1 MDQELSDGNSAEVPA
16 GDLLDNPVDSSAEIE
31 TAEPASDAET
41 VDSSDGENGN
51 GSFWSG
57 NPMELAPENL
67 AIYKEMQS
75 GLTKKSQE
83 ISDMRRDMDSER
95 AKLAEQQNQ
104 LQQAFLAL
112 QAQRGE
118 QVQGNGPGD
127 RGDSQETGPT
137 VDELRQRFTEKAKA
151 GDGFGALLEVMDAR
165 LGGTVSEREQA
176 LRKEIGVLQ
185 GQVNSLSDTF
195 RPHQE
200 AGRLNT
206 VFEDLKGGPYREFK
220 DERVRQGVR
229 EILDSGDPTVM
240 SLLSLGTNDAY
251 RAALSLAGERAIR
264 SINEGRLIENAKRR
278 ADAGSPTNA
287 SGTSSSP
294 IGSTASMSMDEIFDK
309 VLGQNADLKNRFS

>member
-83 ISDMRRDMDSER
+83 LSDMRRAMDSDR
-95 AKLAEQQNQ
+95 AKLVEQQNQ

>member
-1 MDQELSDGNSAEVPA
+1 MDPQLSDGNSAEAPVSEPLDNSGETPQEIDAAVPA
-16 GDLLDNPVDSSAEIE
+16 TE
-31 TAEPASDAET
+31 AET
-41 VDSSDGENGN
+41 GDSSDGENGN

-83 ISDMRRDMDSER
+83 LSDMRRAMDSDR

-127 RGDSQETGPT
+127 RGGSQETGPT
-137 VDELRQRFTEKAKA
+137 IDELRERFTEKAQA
-151 GDGFGALLEVMDAR
+151 GDGFGALLEVMDSR
-165 LGGTVSEREQA
+165 MGGAASQREQA
-176 LRKEIGVLQ
+176 LREEIAALKGSVS
-185 GQVNSLSDTF
+185 SLTDTF

-200 AGRLNT
+200 AGRLNA
-206 VFEDLKGGPYREFK
+206 VFEDLKSGSYREFK

-229 EILDSGDPTVM
+229 DVLDSGDSTVM
-240 SLLSLGTNDAY
+240 SLLSLGTDDAY

-278 ADAGSPTNA
+278 ADAGSPAGSTG
-287 SGTSSSP
+287 SSSSP
-294 IGSTASMSMDEIFDK
+294 VGSTASMSMDEILDQ
-309 VLGQNADLKNRFS
+309 VLGQNADLKKRFS

>member
-1 MDQELSDGNSAEVPA
+1 
-16 GDLLDNPVDSSAEIE
+16 
-31 TAEPASDAET
+31 
-41 VDSSDGENGN
+41 
-51 GSFWSG
+51 
-57 NPMELAPENL
+57 
-67 AIYKEMQS
+67 
-75 GLTKKSQE
+75 
-83 ISDMRRDMDSER
+83 MRRDMDSER

>member
-1 MDQELSDGNSAEVPA
+1 VDPQLSDGNSVDVEGGELIGNSEELPQETEAA
-16 GDLLDNPVDSSAEIE
+16 DSSTEIE
-31 TAEPASDAET
+31 TGE
-41 VDSSDGENGN
+41 SSDGENGDS
-51 GSFWSG
+51 SFWSG

-83 ISDMRRDMDSER
+83 ISDMRRDMDSDR
-95 AKLAEQQNQ
+95 AKLSEQQNQ

-112 QAQRGE
+112 QAQKGE

-137 VDELRQRFTEKAKA
+137 IDELRERFTEKAKS
-151 GDGFGALLEVMDAR
+151 GDGFGALLEIMDAR
-165 LGGTVSEREQA
+165 LGGSASQREHG
-176 LRKEIGVLQ
+176 LREELAALQ
-185 GQVNSLSDTF
+185 GKVNSLTDTF
-195 RPHQE
+195 KPHQE
-200 AGRLNT
+200 AGRLNA
-206 VFEDLKGGPYREFK
+206 VFEDLKSGSYREFK
-220 DERVRQGVR
+220 DERVQQGVR
-229 EILDSGDPTVM
+229 DILDSGDPTVM
-240 SLLSLGTNDAY
+240 SLLSVGTDDAY

-294 IGSTASMSMDEIFDK
+294 VGSTASMSMDEILDQ

>member
-1 MDQELSDGNSAEVPA
+1 MDPQLSDGNSAEAPVSEPLDNSGETPQEIDAAVPA
-16 GDLLDNPVDSSAEIE
+16 TE
-31 TAEPASDAET
+31 AET
-41 VDSSDGENGN
+41 GDSSDGENGN